1 MLPSAGTIIRESVQ
15 LYRKKFETFW
25 FPILFIFIPNAA
37 FALIRFV
44 TEIFLPTEPEARASI
59 LLLAQIP
66 AGLATVWATVV
77 LIQLA
82 GGLLTGTPKPLPE
95 LAKESLGKLLSV
107 LWVYALAAAAV
118 VGGFFLLLFPALVF
132 AVWFAFAGFRAIF
145 ENERG
150 RAALRA
156 SRALVAGRFAPVLWR
171 LAAPATVFSL
181 LVGLAS
187 SVAVG
192 ILGILAPAVRET
204 LLTSAAVPPGPAAA
218 IDILTSFVS
227 ALAAPL
233 FATAHIFLYRA
244 LTAGGPAKDTK
255 HETRNTEH
263 EAQNAERTP

>member
-1 MLPSAGTIIRESVQ
+1 MLPSAGTIIRTSVE

-25 FPILFIFIPNAA
+25 FPILFIFAPNAA

-44 TEIFLPTEPEARASI
+44 AELFLPADPTIRVGI

-66 AGLATVWATVV
+66 TGLVTIWATVV

-82 GGLLTGTPKPLPE
+82 GGLLTGTAKPLPD

-107 LWVYALAAAAV
+107 LWVYLLAAAAV

-145 ENERG
+145 EGDRG

-187 SVAVG
+187 SVAIGV
-192 ILGILAPAVRET
+192 LGILAPAVRET

-233 FATAHIFLYRA
+233 FATANVLLYRA
-244 LTAGGPAKDTK
+244 LVAEGPVVKK
-255 HETRNTEH
+255 L
-263 EAQNAERTP
+263 EAISQDPEVRS

>member
-1 MLPSAGTIIRESVQ
+1 MLPSAGTIIRTSVE

-25 FPILFIFIPNAA
+25 LPILFIFVPNAA

-44 TEIFLPTEPEARASI
+44 AELFLPADPTIRVGI

-66 AGLATVWATVV
+66 TGLATIWATVV
-77 LIQLA
+77 VIQLA
-82 GGLLTGTPKPLPE
+82 GGLLTGAAKPLRD

-107 LWVYALAAAAV
+107 LWVYLLAAAAV
-118 VGGFFLLLFPALVF
+118 VGGFFLLLVPALVF

-156 SRALVAGRFAPVLWR
+156 SRALVAGRFWSVLWR
-171 LAAPATVFSL
+171 LAAPATVISL

-233 FATAHIFLYRA
+233 FAAANIILYRA
-244 LTAGGPAKDTK
+244 LVAEPVAKK
-255 HETRNTEH
+255 PVVSSQEPEVRS
-263 EAQNAERTP
+263 